1 MNEMKITIYRKTGKD
16 FNVPM
21 PLSAMASKLFWK
33 TLNLEQDV
41 NDAHQQAM
49 IKEMIEVLNDY
60 KQKNGSFTLVD
71 AKDEEGAGIRI
82 VI

>member
-1 MNEMKITIYRKTGKD
+1 M
-16 FNVPM
+16 PM

-41 NDAHQQAM
+41 NDAHQQGL
-49 IKEMIEVLNDY
+49 IKEMIEVLNAY
-60 KQKNGSFTLVD
+60 KQKNGSFALVD
-71 AKDEEGAGIRI
+71 AKDEEVAGIRI

>member
-1 MNEMKITIYRKTGKD
+1 MNEMKITIYRKTGKE

-33 TLNLEQDV
+33 TLDLEQDT
-41 NDAHQQAM
+41 NDAYQQGL
-49 IKEMIEVLNDY
+49 IKEMIEVLNEY
-60 KQKNGSFTLVD
+60 KKKNGSFTLVD
-71 AKDEEGAGIRI
+71 AKDSEGAGIKI

>member
-1 MNEMKITIYRKTGKD
+1 MKITIYRKNGKE

-21 PLSAMASKLFWK
+21 PLTAMASKLFWK
-33 TLNLEQDV
+33 TLDLEQDV
-41 NDAHQQAM
+41 NDAHQQGL
-49 IKEMIEVLNDY
+49 IKEMIEVLNAY

-71 AKDEEGAGIRI
+71 AKDDEDTGIRI